1 MNVFIIFKYSVYM
14 LQYNI
19 NTSILKE
26 NMINFNSLKQRLQEM
41 FPSQYKSDVEQYI
54 ASKDPKS
61 AADVEHWIQQWTYS
75 NERYLGL

>member
-1 MNVFIIFKYSVYM
+1 
-14 LQYNI
+14 
-19 NTSILKE
+19 
-26 NMINFNSLKQRLQEM
+26 MINFNSLKERLQKM
-41 FPSQYKSDVEQYI
+41 FPNQYKSDVEQYI

>member
-1 MNVFIIFKYSVYM
+1 MIDFDR
-14 LQYNI
+14 
-19 NTSILKE
+19 LKE
-26 NMINFNSLKQRLQEM
+26 RLREI
-41 FPSQYKSDVEQYI
+41 FPNQYKSDVEQYI